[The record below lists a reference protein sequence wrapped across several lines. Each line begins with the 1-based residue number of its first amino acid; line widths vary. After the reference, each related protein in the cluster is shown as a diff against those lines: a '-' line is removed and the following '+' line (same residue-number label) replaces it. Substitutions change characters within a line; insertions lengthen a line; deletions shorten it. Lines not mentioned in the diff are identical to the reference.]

1 VWDLEVVSLDAP
13 TLEESKNDPAD
24 RENAFIC
31 HLEDHWFCIRKVNGE
46 WYNFNSLYPAPEH
59 LSKFY
64 LSAYLDSLK
73 ASGWTIFTVKGYSLS
88 CFFLVFYLLDPFSFR
103 CCFLILFICFCKSN
117 FSCFGLALYVK
128 QNLSCI
134 FFAYPN
140 LFGIKGFVVVSCIFF
155 AFLQNQIGGRCYS
168 LCLSASGV
176 ILCKLFCS
184 NSLYYWN
191 SICFF

>member
-13 TLEESKNDPAD
+13 ALEESKYDPAD

-88 CFFLVFYLLDPFSFR
+88 CSFLVSYFLDLFLFSLVFSFSVV
-103 CCFLILFICFCKSN
+103 CFCKSN
-117 FSCFGLALYVK
+117 FSCLGLSHILKKSILYI
-128 QNLSCI
+128 LCI
-134 FFAYPN
+134 FA
-140 LFGIKGFVVVSCIFF
+140 K
-155 AFLQNQIGGRCYS
+155 
-168 LCLSASGV
+168 
-176 ILCKLFCS
+176 S
-184 NSLYYWN
+184 NRG
-191 SICFF
+191 